1 MPPHPRL
8 SSYPIAYSSI
18 KSTPHAPLIDIRLEV
33 AHFIIAFFSLE
44 MAVTQQPPNYA
55 PAFILGNWLYAY
67 CTLSPRFAKMAVG
80 LDHNLSP
87 REDLAKYGAAAVQAG
102 KLSRQ
107 RLGQIRRMQSAH
119 ENSVEGFTLFV
130 ACGMSFCGSSG
141 CEMFGS
147 LTWSS
152 VSFAT
157 YASISSTTINTLCA
171 WYTLSRLLYGAAY
184 ILIESERLSLLR
196 TLIWWSC
203 NASCITGIVLAARV
217 L

>member
-1 MPPHPRL
+1 
-8 SSYPIAYSSI
+8 
-18 KSTPHAPLIDIRLEV
+18 
-33 AHFIIAFFSLE
+33 
-44 MAVTQQPPNYA
+44 MAVAQQPPNYA
-55 PAFILGNWLYAY
+55 PAFTLANWLYAY

-87 REDLAKYGAAAVQAG
+87 REDLDRYGDAAVQAG
-102 KLSRQ
+102 KLSRR
-107 RLGQIRRMQSAH
+107 RLGRIRRMQSAH

-130 ACGMSFCGSSG
+130 AFGTSFCGSSG
-141 CEMFGS
+141 SEMFGS

-152 VSFAT
+152 VLFAT

-171 WYTLSRLLYGAAY
+171 WYTLSRLFYGAAY

-203 NASCITGIVLAARV
+203 NASCITGIVLAARA